1 MKTTG
6 RTISLT
12 IAVLLPCVTGQAAE
26 PPDRRAIYQATKFGI
41 SVNYDLQIRRQ
52 AYDAPALAWMQLPPD
67 AQAETRTHT
76 RGAPWIHITL
86 QHRVLGSLT
95 ATDVLLE
102 PAQARALQRIVRR
115 QRADYVSYK
124 VTQLGDAGVRRLR
137 LRDSGARADIDW
149 RRAKSS
155 VLPYPKEFETGHRV
169 SDATGIFVLLGRD
182 ALQQPGQRLQL
193 PVYSNDHLLGVEL
206 SAENFT
212 SVMSKVIEMSGD
224 GEREIFEKRE
234 ALRVRIH
241 VTPIDAITREEDMV
255 LLGMQGGLTMLV
267 DREWRTP
274 LQISGRL
281 PDIGDL
287 DLRLTRIELLDP
299 EADKQP
305 AR

>member
-1 MKTTG
+1 MKSTG
-6 RTISLT
+6 RTITLM
-12 IAVLLPCVTGQAAE
+12 IAVLLACVTGQAAE

-76 RGAPWIHITL
+76 PGAPWIHVTL

-102 PAQARALQRIVRR
+102 PKQARATQRIVRR
-115 QRADYVSYK
+115 ERADYTSYK

-137 LRDSGARADIDW
+137 LRDSGALAEIDW

-155 VLPYPKEFETGHRV
+155 VLPYPEGFEAGHRV
-169 SDATGIFVLLGRD
+169 SDATALFVLLGRD
-182 ALQQPGQRLQL
+182 DLQHPGQRLQL

-206 SAENFT
+206 VAENFT
-212 SVMSKVIEMSGD
+212 SVMSKVIDMSGD
-224 GEREIFEKRE
+224 GDREIFEKRQ
-234 ALRVRIH
+234 ALQIRIH
-241 VTPIDAITREEDMV
+241 VTPLNPITREEDMV

-281 PDIGDL
+281 PDIGAL
-287 DLRLTRIELLDP
+287 DLRLTRIELF
-299 EADKQP
+299 EADEQP